1 MTDAEFKIGDLAVYP
16 AQGVAEIVGIETRR
30 IGALQEIFYT
40 LRIIDSEKKIMIPVK
55 KVASVGLRKV
65 ITAEEASALFDLMAE
80 RGDGSD
86 VQETWNRRYRRYLEK
101 IKSGS
106 ATEVAEVLRDLS
118 VIKMGKELSF
128 GERKMLDMAKTL
140 LVKEICIATEDDEVA
155 VEARL
160 DSLFV
165 VEVEEPEAEAAVE
178 AEAKVEAKVEAEAD
192 AEGDATEKVASE

>member
-1 MTDAEFKIGDLAVYP
+1 MANVEFKIGDLAVYP

-40 LRIIDSEKKIMIPVK
+40 LRILDSEKKIMIPVN
-55 KVASVGLRKV
+55 KVTSVGLRKV
-65 ITAEEASALFDLMAE
+65 ITATEAKDLFDLMAG

-140 LVKEICIATEDDEVA
+140 LVKEICIATEDDEI
-155 VEARL
+155 
-160 DSLFV
+160 S
-165 VEVEEPEAEAAVE
+165 
-178 AEAKVEAKVEAEAD
+178 VEAKLDALFAVVVEEVAESVD
-192 AEGDATEKVASE
+192 DPGDDPVTDQAVSE

>member
-40 LRIIDSEKKIMIPVK
+40 LRIIDSEKKIMIPVN
-55 KVASVGLRKV
+55 KVVSVGLRKV
-65 ITAEEASALFDLMAE
+65 ITAAEAEGLFELMAGK
-80 RGDGSD
+80 GDGSD
-86 VQETWNRRYRRYLEK
+86 LQETWNRRYRRYLEK

-140 LVKEICIATEDDEVA
+140 LVKEICIATEKDEEA

-160 DSLFV
+160 DGLFV
-165 VEVEEPEAEAAVE
+165 VVEPEPELEAADGE
-178 AEAKVEAKVEAEAD
+178 D
-192 AEGDATEKVASE
+192 AAPDKAASE

>member
-1 MTDAEFKIGDLAVYP
+1 MTDVEFKIGDLAVYP
-16 AQGVAEIVGIETRR
+16 AQGVAEIFGIETRR

-65 ITAEEASALFDLMAE
+65 ITAAEAEALFDLMAGK
-80 RGDGSD
+80 GDGSD

-140 LVKEICIATEDDEVA
+140 LVKEICIATDDDEATVD
-155 VEARL
+155 ARL
-160 DSLFV
+160 DEIFSV
-165 VEVEEPEAEAAVE
+165 EEVEEG
-178 AEAKVEAKVEAEAD
+178 
-192 AEGDATEKVASE
+192 GDADDAAAERAASE

>member
-1 MTDAEFKIGDLAVYP
+1 MTDVEFKIGDLAVYP

-65 ITAEEASALFDLMAE
+65 ITAEEASALFDLMAGK
-80 RGDGSD
+80 GDGSD

-140 LVKEICIATEDDEVA
+140 LVKEICIATEDNEEA

-160 DSLFV
+160 DALFV
-165 VEVEEPEAEAAVE
+165 VEPEPEPEPEAK
-178 AEAKVEAKVEAEAD
+178 AEQA
-192 AEGDATEKVASE
+192 ASE

>member
-40 LRIIDSEKKIMIPVK
+40 LRIIDSEKKIMIPVN
-55 KVASVGLRKV
+55 KVVSVGLRKV
-65 ITAEEASALFDLMAE
+65 ITAAEAEGLFELLAGK
-80 RGDGSD
+80 GDGSD
-86 VQETWNRRYRRYLEK
+86 LQETWNRRYRRYLEK

-140 LVKEICIATEDDEVA
+140 LVKEICIATEKDEEA
-155 VEARL
+155 VETRL
-160 DSLFV
+160 DGLFV
-165 VEVEEPEAEAAVE
+165 VVEPEPVTEPVLEAADGE
-178 AEAKVEAKVEAEAD
+178 D
-192 AEGDATEKVASE
+192 AAPETAASE

>member
-1 MTDAEFKIGDLAVYP
+1 MTDVEFKIGDLAVYP

-30 IGALQEIFYT
+30 IGALQALFYT
-40 LRIIDSEKKIMIPVK
+40 LRILDSEKKIMIPVN

-65 ITAEEASALFDLMAE
+65 ITAAEAEGLFDLMTD
-80 RGDGSD
+80 RGDSSD

-140 LVKEICIATEDDEVA
+140 LVKEICIATEKDEAEIEGRFDGIFAVDEEPVA
-155 VEARL
+155 EPVA
-160 DSLFV
+160 
-165 VEVEEPEAEAAVE
+165 EPEAAAT
-178 AEAKVEAKVEAEAD
+178 D
-192 AEGDATEKVASE
+192 GGDPAPETAASE

>member
-55 KVASVGLRKV
+55 KVSSVGLRKV
-65 ITAEEASALFDLMAE
+65 ITSAEAETLFDLMAGK
-80 RGDGSD
+80 GDGSD

-140 LVKEICIATEDDEVA
+140 LVKEICIATDVDEDA

-160 DSLFV
+160 DALFA
-165 VEVEEPEAEAAVE
+165 VETPEELVEEEEAESGDVISDKAA
-178 AEAKVEAKVEAEAD
+178 
-192 AEGDATEKVASE
+192 S

>member
-40 LRIIDSEKKIMIPVK
+40 LRIIDSEKKIMIPVN
-55 KVASVGLRKV
+55 KVVSVGLRKV
-65 ITAEEASALFDLMAE
+65 ITAAEAEGLFELMAGK
-80 RGDGSD
+80 GDGSD
-86 VQETWNRRYRRYLEK
+86 LQETWNRRYRRYLEK

-140 LVKEICIATEDDEVA
+140 LVKEICIATEKDEEA
-155 VEARL
+155 VETRL
-160 DSLFV
+160 DGLFV
-165 VEVEEPEAEAAVE
+165 VVEPEPVTEPVLEAADGE
-178 AEAKVEAKVEAEAD
+178 D
-192 AEGDATEKVASE
+192 AAPETAASE

>member
-1 MTDAEFKIGDLAVYP
+1 MTDVEFKIGDLAVYP

-30 IGALQEIFYT
+30 IGALQTLFYT
-40 LRIIDSEKKIMIPVK
+40 LRILDSEKKIMIPVN

-65 ITAEEASALFDLMAE
+65 ITAAEAEGLFDLMTG

-140 LVKEICIATEDDEVA
+140 LVKEICIATEKDEA
-155 VEARL
+155 EVEGRL
-160 DSLFV
+160 DGIFV
-165 VEVEEPEAEAAVE
+165 VVEEPVAEPEPEAA
-178 AEAKVEAKVEAEAD
+178 D
-192 AEGDATEKVASE
+192 GGDAAPDKAASE

>member
-1 MTDAEFKIGDLAVYP
+1 MTDVEFKIGDLAVYP

-30 IGALQEIFYT
+30 IGALQALFYT
-40 LRIIDSEKKIMIPVK
+40 LRIIDSEKRIMIPVN
-55 KVASVGLRKV
+55 KVSSVGLRKV
-65 ITAEEASALFDLMAE
+65 ITAAEAGTLFELMAG

-140 LVKEICIATEDDEVA
+140 LVKEISIATE
-155 VEARL
+155 VE
-160 DSLFV
+160 
-165 VEVEEPEAEAAVE
+165 EAAVE
-178 AEAKVEAKVEAEAD
+178 EKLEALFMVEAVVE
-192 AEGDATEKVASE
+192 EGGDDPKAAAVQGTVE